1 MPLPRTEDHVHD
13 DDESVDE
20 TETRARVEV
29 STAAAAAVASQP
41 LKWIKRTTR
50 FSFCAKLFVS
60 SRSSNCSSHKRL
72 QLNCNKRARHLPQLL
87 LRAVRRLLLL
97 NFQAAGCDYI
107 ALEIY
112 ENAFGAQLIEGY
124 IYSVMKLAY
133 NFSKRL
139 GRWNMKCQLSFL
151 YNQIYLFSCQY
162 CVIFIS

>member
-1 MPLPRTEDHVHD
+1 MSTMTMSLWMRPRLELELRFRLLLLRLLPLSHSSGSKGRHVLA
-13 DDESVDE
+13 SVRSCLLA
-20 TETRARVEV
+20 RAVA
-29 STAAAAAVASQP
+29 TAAVTRGCNC
-41 LKWIKRTTR
+41 KRN
-50 FSFCAKLFVS
+50 
-60 SRSSNCSSHKRL
+60 NCNC
-72 QLNCNKRARHLPQLL
+72 NCNKRARHLPQLL

-124 IYSVMKLAY
+124 ISSVMKLAY